1 MLDNSLQPSDIE
13 QRLESAGFEGI
24 ELKYGVALGE
34 WFMIFRT
41 FEVYRSFLT
50 SVIDSPLYEVMEKS
64 NSQLYTKERI
74 EPLEFGVITHIHHYD
89 DWEDWEHFF
98 HSLFTII
105 RV

>member
-1 MLDNSLQPSDIE
+1 MLDNSLQPYDIE

-50 SVIDSPLYEVMEKS
+50 SIIDSPLYEVMEKG
-64 NSQLYTKERI
+64 NSQLYMKERI